1 MNDQKIDTLSRNLE
15 HLGDA
20 LLAMG
25 LFITLSLVSAYA
37 ENINRAP
44 ASNYSE
50 DAIMIPLQKKHWVNQ
65 ILADDEQGTLQYIR
79 QDFEKWADEE
89 EYVKNWNLELTGMY
103 TPRTQEDKKKRI
115 RKDSLK
121 YFDNRLSGE
130 MKTAE
135 KGSALAQVKTIETA
149 MRPQAKVAVSENVK
163 IKFKAKVLQGK
174 ADIIVDNPYVDCNAE
189 VKASGK
195 VNVNVSKNINDLGVK
210 TGVEYQVSNG
220 VWIASVNK
228 QLSESVST
236 EVSSYQKD
244 SNMMFT
250 EQSDKR
256 IKLLYTKSF

>member
-1 MNDQKIDTLSRNLE
+1 MNDQKINTLSKKLIQV
-15 HLGDA
+15 
-20 LLAMG
+20 
-25 LFITLSLVSAYA
+25 ITIGLSLALGTAYA
-37 ENINRAP
+37 GEVARKP

-65 ILADDEQGTLQYIR
+65 LLVDDEQGTLQYIK
-79 QDFEKWADEE
+79 QEFENWEAEE

-103 TPRTQEDKKKRI
+103 TPKTQEDKKKRI
-115 RKDSLK
+115 RRDSLK
-121 YFDNRLSGE
+121 YLDNRLAGE

-149 MRPQAKVAVSENVK
+149 MRPSAKVAVSENVK

-189 VKASGK
+189 VKSTGK
-195 VNVNVSKNINDLGVK
+195 VNVNISKSISDLGVK

-228 QLSESVST
+228 QLTESVST

-256 IKLLYTKSF
+256 IKVLYTKSF